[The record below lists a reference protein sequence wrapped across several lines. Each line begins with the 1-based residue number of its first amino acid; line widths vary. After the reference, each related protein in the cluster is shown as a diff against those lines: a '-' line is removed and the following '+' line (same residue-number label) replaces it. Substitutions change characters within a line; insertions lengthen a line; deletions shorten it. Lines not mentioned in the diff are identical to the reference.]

1 MKLMTQANVTL
12 INHLVDE
19 AKKERHNSAGQSTN
33 SKANE
38 ANNSED
44 PRLQAIQQ
52 RTRNSEMVLRDDVL
66 DKLEAAITHSMSR
79 VTGVVNKLDRRLGRV
94 HRDFEYAVP
103 VIARAKESYDELAL
117 ALRQNSN
124 DVSCAVLE

>member
-52 RTRNSEMVLRDDVL
+52 RTRNSEMVLRDGP
-66 DKLEAAITHSMSR
+66 ER
-79 VTGVVNKLDRRLGRV
+79 
-94 HRDFEYAVP
+94 
-103 VIARAKESYDELAL
+103 
-117 ALRQNSN
+117 
-124 DVSCAVLE
+124 